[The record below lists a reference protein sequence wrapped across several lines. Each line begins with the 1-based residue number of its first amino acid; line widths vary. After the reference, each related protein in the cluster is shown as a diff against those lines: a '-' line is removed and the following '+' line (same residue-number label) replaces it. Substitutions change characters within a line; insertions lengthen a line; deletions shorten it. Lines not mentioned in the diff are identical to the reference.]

1 MNIEVIQT
9 DALDELNDMMA
20 FWYLPDE
27 KIISDDGWTYHE
39 VYEETTQTEELA
51 IRCCERFFCEFYQA
65 EKEFIYRLKDN
76 EDKETGITR
85 LIQAIT
91 MFNTLYFKW
100 EEETQ

>member
-51 IRCCERFFCEFYQA
+51 IKCCERFFCEFYQS
-65 EKEFIYRLKDN
+65 EKEFILVIIWQVFCYTQEVPTKRGRL
-76 EDKETGITR
+76 EV
-85 LIQAIT
+85 
-91 MFNTLYFKW
+91 W
-100 EEETQ
+100 